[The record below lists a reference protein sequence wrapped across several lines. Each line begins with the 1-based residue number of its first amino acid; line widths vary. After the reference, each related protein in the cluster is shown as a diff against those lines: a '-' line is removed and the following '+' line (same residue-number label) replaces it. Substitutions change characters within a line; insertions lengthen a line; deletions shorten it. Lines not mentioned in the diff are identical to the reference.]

1 MMPTR
6 TVLLGFTASLLLAL
20 LLQLIQLP
28 ELLAAARPLCVPLV
42 LAYWALREP
51 RISTLLPAFVCGL
64 LLDVLFGT
72 TLGQHGLALILV
84 VYVVERLRSIF
95 ILFPL
100 WQATFALIP
109 AWALYSFV
117 MFWIDG
123 VTRHQADDWLRWLP
137 VLSTTLFWPLLFS
150 VMEAVRRP
158 EEDD

>member
-1 MMPTR
+1 MPTR
-6 TVLLGFTASLLLAL
+6 AVMLGFIVSLLLAL

-51 RISTLLPAFVCGL
+51 RISTLLPAFISGL

-72 TLGQHGLALILV
+72 TLGQHALALIAV
-84 VYVVERLRSIF
+84 VYIVERLRSIF

-109 AWALYSFV
+109 AWALYSFI

-150 VMEAVRRP
+150 VMEAMRRP
-158 EEDD
+158 AEDD